1 VRLLVHPRLGPLESD
16 AVGRAFL
23 DAVGTGGGA
32 ERVMALAWREGNVL
46 TVERRAPMTTAAGK
60 ILHLHARSRREP
72 PLNGTG
78 PSSATR
84 GSIRR

>member
-1 VRLLVHPRLGPLESD
+1 
-16 AVGRAFL
+16 
-23 DAVGTGGGA
+23 VGTGGGA